1 LRRHIERAS
10 MSRARGLDSGG
21 ECVASL
27 RFGAD
32 RSVRRRADEW
42 LVMRARE
49 TRRFEAKLTKSLLQ
63 QGKNGGQP
71 DVWLS

>member
-49 TRRFEAKLTKSLLQ
+49 TRRFEAKLTKSFYNKERMVVSQ
-63 QGKNGGQP
+63 TCG
-71 DVWLS
+71 